1 MKKRSYIQSSECDE
15 SLANSLMNSI
25 VSSIVNS
32 LVSSLVSSLVCS
44 RRTRLLKGLS
54 KIEHRGGGSSNC
66 NNQAGSTVLPFLI
79 I

>member
-32 LVSSLVSSLVCS
+32 LVSSLVSS